1 MGRGES
7 TLVSKQ
13 GGATDFNLTPPPGFV
28 GGGIGWGKGG
38 KIRSS
43 PPHWMEYPMKGRMK
57 TLAIALA
64 GACALAIP
72 SAANATLT
80 ITSPTTV
87 TVSTSNQVSSIEW
100 RIDFTDTNTDSPFSD
115 TVSWTNDVAGEYWF
129 RVITNASVAD
139 GAGDVDITAAFITG
153 TGILSP
159 INLLADP
166 GNTDLTELYTLTNL
180 GLLAGNFT
188 LTVEG
193 TRGNSTVF
201 GGHVDATAVPE
212 PAT

>member
-1 MGRGES
+1 
-7 TLVSKQ
+7 
-13 GGATDFNLTPPPGFV
+13 
-28 GGGIGWGKGG
+28 
-38 KIRSS
+38 
-43 PPHWMEYPMKGRMK
+43 MKGRMK

-87 TVSTSNQVSSIEW
+87 TVSSSNQVSSIEW
-100 RIDFTDTNTDSPFSD
+100 RIDFKDTNTDSPFSD

-139 GAGDVDITAAFITG
+139 GPDDVDITAAFVTG

-159 INLLADP
+159 INLIPDA
-166 GNTDLTELYTLTNL
+166 GNTDLTELYTLSGL
-180 GLLAGNFT
+180 GLTAGTFT
-188 LTVEG
+188 LTVQG
-193 TRGNSTVF
+193 TRGDGSVF
-201 GGHVDATAVPE
+201 GGHVTADAVPE
-212 PAT
+212 PATWAMMLLGFGAIGFAARRSRKKAALAQIA

>member
-1 MGRGES
+1 
-7 TLVSKQ
+7 
-13 GGATDFNLTPPPGFV
+13 
-28 GGGIGWGKGG
+28 
-38 KIRSS
+38 
-43 PPHWMEYPMKGRMK
+43 MK

-87 TVSTSNQVSSIEW
+87 TVSSVNQVSSIEW
-100 RIDFTDTNTDSPFSD
+100 RLDFEDMNTDSPFSD
-115 TVSWTNDVAGEYWF
+115 TVSWNNDEAGLYAF
-129 RVITNASVAD
+129 RVITNAFQGAD
-139 GAGDVDITAAFITG
+139 GPDDVDITAAFITG

-180 GLLAGNFT
+180 GLTAGDFT

-193 TRGNSTVF
+193 TRGNSTEF

-212 PAT
+212 PATWGMMLLGFGALGWQLRRRRRQVFAQAA